1 MAAKSTSISRWCPWF
16 WIGFAFHWFPLKLV
30 GTKNCEHLSILVIR
44 SSLLESTA
52 HGEAGWGWH
61 GVQRQGSWS
70 FSCNESFNELQ
81 WAAMGTHMLK
91 IYLILIWSHISKQ
104 THTNPCA
111 SLSHFQKFKAAE
123 TCRKFKATKA
133 THGPGHFWSIGVR
146 GGPGRHGKL
155 CTKPSDNR
163 WLNRRSMLPCLLL
176 NS

>member
-91 IYLILIWSHISKQ
+91 IYLILIWSHISKH
-104 THTNPCA
+104 THTQILVLHWATSKNSKQLKHA
-111 SLSHFQKFKAAE
+111 GSLRPQKP
-123 TCRKFKATKA
+123 
-133 THGPGHFWSIGVR
+133 HMGH
-146 GGPGRHGKL
+146 
-155 CTKPSDNR
+155 N
-163 WLNRRSMLPCLLL
+163 LLARL
-176 NS
+176 VISGQ